1 MADSR
6 PPNLR
11 PPRLRLVSHNPLWRW
26 LLAGL
31 AVVGCVGGLLVGYA
45 VGQNALIQQR
55 VDVDTLQRELGD
67 TQASLQG
74 AQSKLAEMELELQV
88 QTAALSELR
97 GQLKEEHAASV
108 RLGEEVTFYKS
119 LMAPNEV
126 RQGLSVEELELH
138 AGSEAGSYRFE
149 LLLTQVA
156 VRRNVIVGV
165 VRIDIE
171 GETVATLEALADAG
185 PDESGVDGQDDQ
197 EEPRFGAQTAPG
209 AQVVKSL
216 TDLSTPGAYPL
227 TFRFRYFQDL
237 RGEFVIPEGFKPL
250 QVLVTAKEKG
260 KPPMQVKF
268 PWPAATGSG
277 SSASTAG

>member
-67 TQASLQG
+67 TQVSLQA

-108 RLGEEVTFYKS
+108 RLAEEVTFYKS

-126 RQGLSVEELELH
+126 RQGLSVEELELR
-138 AGSEAGSYRFE
+138 AGDEAGSYRFE

-171 GETVATLEALADAG
+171 GETVATREGSADAG
-185 PDESGVDGQDDQ
+185 PDESGAGGLD
-197 EEPRFGAQTAPG
+197 EPRSAAQTDPG
-209 AQVVKSL
+209 ARVVKSL

-268 PWPAATGSG
+268 PWPAATSSG
-277 SSASTAG
+277 SSATTAG